1 MLSKYFVFFFSSRR
15 RHTRYW
21 RDWSSDVCSSDLKT
35 ISEAERLVPTSSLL
49 VDIIFP
55 VAVQRA
61 RLLLAQGKVDDAARW
76 CAERGLSV
84 EDEPSYLREREHLVL
99 ARVLLAQDK
108 PDQALMLLER
118 LLEAARAAG
127 RSGSVIEILALQSLA
142 LREKGKRE
150 PAVSILSQALALAEP
165 EGYVHTFADKGP
177 PMAAL
182 LSEVLETQRRG
193 PLAPVVPTY
202 YLRRLLAA
210 IDRDP
215 SGASTPA
222 SRLPEPLSEREME
235 VLALVTAGKSNRQI
249 AKDLFVALSTVKT
262 HVNNIHRKLD
272 VRNRTQAVSRAREL
286 GLL

>member
-1 MLSKYFVFFFSSRR
+1 
-15 RHTRYW
+15 
-21 RDWSSDVCSSDLKT
+21 
-35 ISEAERLVPTSSLL
+35 
-49 VDIIFP
+49 

-61 RLLLAQGKVDDAARW
+61 RLLLAQGKVDAAARW

-99 ARVLLAQDK
+99 ARVLLARGK
-108 PDQALMLLER
+108 PDQALRLLER
-118 LLEAARAAG
+118 LLEEAQATG

-142 LREKGKRE
+142 LRQKGKRE

-165 EGYVHTFADKGP
+165 EGYVRTFADEGP

-182 LSEVLETQRRG
+182 LAEVLETQRRG
-193 PLAPVVPTY
+193 RLAPEVPTY

-210 IDRDP
+210 IDHGP
-215 SGASTPA
+215 SGAATPA
-222 SRLPEPLSEREME
+222 SGLPEPLSEREME
-235 VLALVTAGKSNRQI
+235 VLALITAGKSNRQI
-249 AKDLFVALSTVKT
+249 AKELFVALSTVKT

-272 VRNRTQAVSRAREL
+272 VRNRTQAISRAREL